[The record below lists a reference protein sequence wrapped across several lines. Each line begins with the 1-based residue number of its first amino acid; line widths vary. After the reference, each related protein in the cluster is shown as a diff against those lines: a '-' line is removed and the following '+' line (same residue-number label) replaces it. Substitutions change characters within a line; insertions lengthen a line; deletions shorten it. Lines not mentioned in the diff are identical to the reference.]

1 MQTPGLSQPIA
12 PRIAA
17 YAAIAGMVTKSFLA
31 YSWSALFRVNQN
43 LISMVVFVFFW
54 RAVYANT
61 ASLAGLALETT
72 LAYILLAR
80 IFQPLAEFNMIN
92 EFGYHLSEG
101 GIVHVLLRPLDVQL
115 SYYVT
120 ALATLAT
127 ALVRHLPLALVAT
140 IFFGL
145 RWPAD
150 PAVWAVF
157 ILSAILGRSVL
168 FCLDWIF
175 GCLTFYTTEIWGL
188 YIVVSALALVLTGGL
203 VPLDMMPDWLRHIVQ
218 STPFSQAIYVPVSL
232 LSGLTPLAD
241 APRLL
246 LGQALWLAGML
257 VLSRLVFR
265 LAIRTVTVQGG

>member
-1 MQTPGLSQPIA
+1 LNISASSRFGSGV
-12 PRIAA
+12 AA
-17 YAAIAGMVTKSFLA
+17 YAALAAMVTKSFLA
-31 YSWSALFRVNQN
+31 YSWSALFRINQN
-43 LISMVVFVFFW
+43 LIAMVVYVFFW

-61 ASLAGLALETT
+61 ATLAGLALETT

-80 IFQPLAEFNMIN
+80 IFQPLAEFNLIN
-92 EFGYHLSEG
+92 EFGYNLREG

-120 ALATLAT
+120 ALASLTT

-150 PAVWAVF
+150 PAVWLVF
-157 ILSAILGRSVL
+157 ILSAVLGRSVL

-188 YIVVSALALVLTGGL
+188 YIVVSSLSLVLTAGL
-203 VPLDMMPDWLRHIVQ
+203 VPLNMMPGWLRLIVQ
-218 STPFSQAIYVPVSL
+218 STPFAQAIYVPVSL
-232 LSGLTPLAD
+232 LSGLTPLAE
-241 APRLL
+241 APRFLA
-246 LGQALWLAGML
+246 GQLAWLAGML
-257 VLSRLVFR
+257 VISRLVFR
-265 LAIRTVTVQGG
+265 FAIRTVTVQGG

>member
-1 MQTPGLSQPIA
+1 MNMTLGAQSARQV
-12 PRIAA
+12 AA
-17 YAAIAGMVTKSFLA
+17 YAAFAGMVTKSFLA

-92 EFGYHLSEG
+92 EFGYHLREG
-101 GIVHVLLRPLDVQL
+101 GIVHVLLRPLDAQL
-115 SYYVT
+115 SYYAT

-127 ALVRHLPLALVAT
+127 ALVRHLPLVLVAT
-140 IFFGL
+140 VFFGL

-150 PAVWAVF
+150 PQVWLVF
-157 ILSAILGRSVL
+157 IVSALLGRSVL

-188 YIVVSALALVLTGGL
+188 YVVVSAVSVVFTGGL
-203 VPLDMMPDWLRHIVQ
+203 VPLNMMPDWLRWVVQ
-218 STPFSQAIYVPVSL
+218 STPFAQAIYVPVSL
-232 LSGLTPLAD
+232 LSGLMPLAE

-246 LGQALWLAGML
+246 LGQAAWLAAML
-257 VLSRLVFR
+257 ILSRLFFR
-265 LAIRTVTVQGG
+265 VAIRTVTVQGG